1 MAAHLL
7 RSNSMKYYKHT
18 LTMREQFILERRQKR
33 AQAAFDFM
41 VVILTAIFMYILTI
55 WALS

>member
-1 MAAHLL
+1 
-7 RSNSMKYYKHT
+7 MKYYRHT
-18 LTMREQFILERRQKR
+18 MTMREQFILERRQKR

-41 VVILTAIFMYILTI
+41 MAILTAIFMYILTI